1 MNRRLFGV
9 LYVSLLVII
18 WGTLGSFID
27 FPLLAA
33 GLYLPGSLGQALT
46 FVLTGFAFAGIGFSF
61 YSKVTNINFISSL
74 LKGSKDQSYRQNWR
88 NRSWFN
94 PTHLFL
100 LEDICGINTLYEG
113 RVVLTSLLESMSS
126 LKPYTVRYRSFDN
139 VKIENCF
146 YASDS
151 YEARL
156 LAMEFNK
163 YIYDHPNC
171 IDLIRCEA
179 QH

>member
-1 MNRRLFGV
+1 MGRKLFGV
-9 LYVSLLVII
+9 LYVSLII
-18 WGTLGSFID
+18 IAWGTIGSLID
-27 FPLLAA
+27 FPLLSA
-33 GLYLPGSLGQALT
+33 GLYLPGSLGQAVT
-46 FVLTGFAFAGIGFSF
+46 FLLTGFVFVWIGFSF
-61 YSKVTNINFISSL
+61 YSKVIESNLMSNL
-74 LKGSKDQSYRQNWR
+74 LKGSNDQTCRENWP
-88 NRSWFN
+88 NRPYLKSI
-94 PTHLFL
+94 HLFL
-100 LEDICGINTLYEG
+100 LEDICGINTMNRG
-113 RVVLTSLLESMSS
+113 RVVMTSLLESMSS

-179 QH
+179 